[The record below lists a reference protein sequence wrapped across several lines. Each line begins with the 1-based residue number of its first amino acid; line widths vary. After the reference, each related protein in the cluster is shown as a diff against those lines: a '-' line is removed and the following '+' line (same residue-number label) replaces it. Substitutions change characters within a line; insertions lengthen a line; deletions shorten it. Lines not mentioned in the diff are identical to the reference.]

1 MIPEA
6 SLFRD
11 IRRHRMTAA
20 YRRFG
25 IACVGTNCQ
34 PTLRNIPEER
44 RQQLH
49 RLASLKPSTN
59 TIIHLPGVS
68 FCSTSAQNL
77 TAS

>member
-6 SLFRD
+6 SLLRN

-20 YRRFG
+20 YRSFG
-25 IACVGTNCQ
+25 IACVGTSCQ

-49 RLASLKPSTN
+49 RVASLKPSTN
-59 TIIHLPGVS
+59 TKIQLAGE
-68 FCSTSAQNL
+68 T
-77 TAS
+77 